1 MNVLITNNCGQDL
14 PDKYICHDRNTAFI
28 IADLL
33 KIASCLLEVT
43 DMNKQIG
50 KVRTPYLHTYSESL
64 TQSSEENE
72 ITVYDEDRWI
82 KTIIYSTHFF

>member
-14 PDKYICHDRNTAFI
+14 PDRNTAFI

-43 DMNKQIG
+43 DMNK
-50 KVRTPYLHTYSESL
+50 
-64 TQSSEENE
+64 
-72 ITVYDEDRWI
+72 
-82 KTIIYSTHFF
+82 